1 MKRCLLL
8 IVVITALMFGS
19 VNFLFAQT
27 EKTPQAAETVEVA
40 ANEKLAV
47 VWTSGD
53 REVALKMV
61 FMYVSNAPRF
71 NWWKDITLVVWGPSA
86 KLLAEDQELQDYL
99 KKMIDSGIV
108 IKACKAC
115 SDQLGVSEK
124 LTELGVNVKYMGGE
138 LTDYIKEG
146 RHVLTF

>member
-8 IVVITALMFGS
+8 IVIITALMFGS
-19 VNFLFAQT
+19 VNFIFAQT
-27 EKTPQAAETVEVA
+27 EKTPQAAETVELA
-40 ANEKLAV
+40 ATQKLAV
-47 VWTSGD
+47 IWTSGD

-115 SDQLGVSEK
+115 SDQFGVSEK
-124 LTELGVNVKYMGGE
+124 LAELGVDVKYMGGE